1 MLQKFI
7 AECSDYDF
15 KIFLE
20 MNKPKSWLKSVS
32 AFSNGIGGILFFGV
46 DENRNFINIQN
57 PQFICDKISELI
69 NSKIDPIPTYII
81 EPKTEIYHGVNY
93 VYIVLKIM
101 PGPSTPYY
109 YSSDG
114 VKEAYIRSGNQSIKA
129 PRYILEELILK
140 GNNKTYDSIVT
151 SYLKNDYSFSFFEA
165 NFLDITHTKLT
176 EDDYVSFSLMNS
188 LGYLT
193 NAGVLLADQNIY
205 RHNRIF
211 CTRWNGL
218 NKTSL
223 EEASDDAEYSGSLVK
238 LLDSALNFVKN
249 NTKKKW
255 KKEAH
260 GRVEMPEYN
269 DIAIREAIVNALI
282 HRQYTNVG
290 SEVTI
295 DIYDDRID
303 ITSPGPTASGVIIN
317 KNIENKIP
325 SIRRNPIIA
334 DIFSR
339 MNYMDRRGSGFDK
352 IINWTN
358 RLFNDGKN
366 HVEFYATPTH
376 FSVII
381 YNANYVNDKVNGTKN
396 DTKNDTKSGTK
407 NGVNNYELNSIEKEV
422 YNIMKMKANVT
433 INEIVEKTGKS
444 QRTIKRVVANLKS
457 YGIIKRSGSNKGGKW
472 DIL

>member
-1 MLQKFI
+1 M
-7 AECSDYDF
+7 
-15 KIFLE
+15 
-20 MNKPKSWLKSVS
+20 
-32 AFSNGIGGILFFGV
+32 
-46 DENRNFINIQN
+46 
-57 PQFICDKISELI
+57 
-69 NSKIDPIPTYII
+69 
-81 EPKTEIYHGVNY
+81 
-93 VYIVLKIM
+93 
-101 PGPSTPYY
+101 
-109 YSSDG
+109 
-114 VKEAYIRSGNQSIKA
+114 
-129 PRYILEELILK
+129 
-140 GNNKTYDSIVT
+140 
-151 SYLKNDYSFSFFEA
+151 
-165 NFLDITHTKLT
+165 DITHTKLT

-381 YNANYVNDKVNGTKN
+381 YNANYVNDKVNDKVSLSINAKN
-396 DTKNDTKSGTK
+396 ILEAIICKPSITRKELAKIIEKKESTVDRAIRELKNKGFIKEKKCDK
-407 NGVNNYELNSIEKEV
+407 NGEWQIL
-422 YNIMKMKANVT
+422 
-433 INEIVEKTGKS
+433 
-444 QRTIKRVVANLKS
+444 RT
-457 YGIIKRSGSNKGGKW
+457 
-472 DIL
+472 